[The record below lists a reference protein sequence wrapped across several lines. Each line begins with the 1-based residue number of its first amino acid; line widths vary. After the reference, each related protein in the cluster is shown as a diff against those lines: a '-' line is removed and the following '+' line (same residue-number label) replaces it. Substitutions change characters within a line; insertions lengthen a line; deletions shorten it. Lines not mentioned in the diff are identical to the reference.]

1 MLFIYFVL
9 LGDFVDWLLM
19 LVIQHLQDQT
29 TSSGSQQYQPSLPC
43 KAPPQKK
50 KKKYC
55 QTTTTDFEG
64 FHLGFQV
71 IQTSFCCSP
80 ILLGRIKNQSWNS
93 WSLVRSP
100 SHVIISSL
108 LNHYSVFANCISAYL
123 CQNTN
128 TNICLS
134 LYVCSQTPSHPST
147 SHRTICHPHVICPLS
162 YLDLLIHLEWHK
174 YVHCYKI

>member
-147 SHRTICHPHVICPLS
+147 SHRTICHPHVICQLS
-162 YLDLLIHLEWHK
+162 LI
-174 YVHCYKI
+174 